1 MRRNRTRNRIKC
13 KMCDTIL
20 ESKHRTDLQMC
31 GCGVGVK
38 GGLESQY
45 LILPL
50 GVKEELYEDLSE
62 YENKN
67 K

>member
-1 MRRNRTRNRIKC
+1 
-13 KMCDTIL
+13 
-20 ESKHRTDLQMC
+20 MC